1 MSLQL
6 VVNLVS
12 YHYAVLEREMMIIE
26 GIEGIRLFHDF
37 YGEE

>member
-26 GIEGIRLFHDF
+26 GIRLFQDF